1 MERVQNENAKNYV
14 ILLLASLKEYSLTK
28 IFQKVEGN
36 WIAIKNERNC
46 IYFEVRIAI
55 KNWKKI
61 ILIFNY
67 RLRIMNFHLV
77 KFHVY

>member
-36 WIAIKNERNC
+36 
-46 IYFEVRIAI
+46 
-55 KNWKKI
+55 
-61 ILIFNY
+61 
-67 RLRIMNFHLV
+67 
-77 KFHVY
+77 